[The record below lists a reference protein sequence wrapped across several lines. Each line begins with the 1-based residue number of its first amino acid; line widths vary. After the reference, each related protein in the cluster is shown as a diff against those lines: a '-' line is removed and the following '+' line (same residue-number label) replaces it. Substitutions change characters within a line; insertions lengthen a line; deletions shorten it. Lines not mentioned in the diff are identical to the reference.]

1 MDSMEHD
8 GRVEDIKA
16 LRVAHG
22 SGAEQ
27 LDFQHHITR
36 IIERRK

>member
-1 MDSMEHD
+1 MDSIEHD

-16 LRVAHG
+16 RRVAHG
-22 SGAEQ
+22 GGTEW

-36 IIERRK
+36 MIERRR

>member
-8 GRVEDIKA
+8 GRVEGIKA
-16 LRVAHG
+16 SRVAHG

-27 LDFQHHITR
+27 LDFQDHITR
-36 IIERRK
+36 MIEHRK

>member
-1 MDSMEHD
+1 MDSIEHD

-16 LRVAHG
+16 RGVAHG

-36 IIERRK
+36 MIERRK